1 LKLNAALGSL
11 NQEPEIRRYEEKK
24 HMQPELQPSQN
35 SYQTPVAIND
45 GALQQQRVLRNTYL
59 LLALSLIPT
68 GIGALMGINLNF
80 GFMRASPIVSSL
92 ILLAVIYGLFFAI
105 EKNRDSGLGVALLLG
120 LTFFLGIILGPL
132 LQVALSLRNGG
143 QLIALAAGG
152 TATVFF
158 ALAGIATVTR
168 KDFGFMTNFLA
179 VGGIVLMLLVLG
191 SIFLASPALHLTIC
205 AGFVL
210 FSSAMI
216 LWQVSQIIHGG
227 ETNYISATL
236 TLYMSIYN
244 LFTSLLQLL
253 MALSGNRD

>member
-1 LKLNAALGSL
+1 MH
-11 NQEPEIRRYEEKK
+11 EPELRPYEELKT
-24 HMQPELQPSQN
+24 MQPELQSSQN
-35 SYQTPVAIND
+35 SYQTPVAVD
-45 GALQQQRVLRNTYL
+45 EVASQRQRVLRNTYL

-68 GIGALMGINLNF
+68 GIGALLGINMNF

-92 ILLAVIYGLFFAI
+92 VLLAVIYGMFFAI

-132 LQVALSLRNGG
+132 LQVALGLRNGG

-158 ALAGIATVTR
+158 AMAGIATVTR
-168 KDFGFMTNFLA
+168 KDFGFMGNFLA
-179 VGGIVLMLLVLG
+179 VGGIVIMLAVVANIFIASSVLY
-191 SIFLASPALHLTIC
+191 LTIC
-205 AGFVL
+205 AVFVL
-210 FSSAMI
+210 FSTAVI
-216 LWQVSQIIHGG
+216 LWQISQIVHGG

-253 MALSGNRD
+253 MAFTGNRD